1 MCGIIGITSTK
12 PVSSSIINSL
22 KKLEY
27 RGYDSAGIATLLD
40 GKINEV
46 KCEGRVKALENNIS
60 KIKML
65 GTVGIGHVRWA
76 THGVPSTLNA
86 HPHSSESVS
95 VVHNG
100 IIENSTLLKKFLVE
114 KGHKFKSQTDT
125 EVIVHLITEYLKE
138 NDLKNS
144 ILKMLK
150 KLHGSFA
157 LGIIFKDQPDLIVG
171 ARRGSP
177 LAVGYG
183 PNENYLGSDSYAL
196 KSMTNKITYLD
207 DGEFCILKKNSVEF
221 FDDTGKKVNKSVL
234 ELSNEEGD
242 YDKGDYKHFM
252 AKEIEEQPIT
262 IKNCI
267 NEYIDKVN
275 KDINLL
281 NFPWKQNEISSI
293 VLIGCGTAYHSCL
306 MAKHWFEQLTDLD
319 ISVDIASEFR
329 YRKNKFKSE
338 SLYIFVSQSG
348 ETADTYAAL
357 DLCNKNKMKTCSVV
371 NVVESSIAR
380 DSKFVLPIHCGPEIG
395 VASTK
400 AFLGQ
405 MLVLYLFSI
414 KIAFVR
420 GSIDKDKYQTKIK
433 SLLSLADLVKN
444 TLDTDN
450 QIQSACNSFVDAKG
464 SMFLGRGSSFP
475 IALEGALKLKELAYI
490 HAEGYPAGEMKHGPL
505 ALIEDG
511 MPVVV
516 IAPRDYYYNKTIS
529 NMQEVIARGAKVLLI
544 TRGAKVLLITNKS
557 TDEIFSENIWQKIE
571 VENTDDDLLPFL
583 ITIPL
588 QKLAYHSALKKG
600 YDIDKPRNLA
610 KSVTVE

>member
-12 PVSSSIINSL
+12 PVSSTIINSL
-22 KKLEY
+22 RKLEY
-27 RGYDSAGIATLLD
+27 RGYDSSGIATLSD
-40 GKINEV
+40 GLINEV
-46 KCEGRVKALENNIS
+46 KSEGKLDNLEKNPA
-60 KIKML
+60 IKNMKGNL
-65 GTVGIGHVRWA
+65 GIGHVRWA
-76 THGVPSTLNA
+76 THGIPNTINA

-100 IIENSTLLKKFLVE
+100 IIENSTILKKYLIG
-114 KGHKFKSQTDT
+114 KGHKFKSQTDS

-150 KLHGSFA
+150 QLHGSFA
-157 LGIIFKDQPDLIVG
+157 LGVIFKDQPDLIVG

-196 KSMTNKITYLD
+196 KSMTNKISYLN
-207 DGEFCILKKNSVEF
+207 DGEFCIIKNNQVDF
-221 FDDTGKKVNKSVL
+221 FDEEGVKVNKKVL
-234 ELSNEEGD
+234 ELSSDEQN
-242 YDKGDYKHFM
+242 YDKGDFKHFM

-262 IKNCI
+262 LKNCI
-267 NEYIDKVN
+267 KEYIDN
-275 KDINLL
+275 INNDINIY
-281 NFPWKQNEISSI
+281 NFPWNLKEISS
-293 VLIGCGTAYHSCL
+293 VTLIGCGTAYHSCL
-306 MAKHWFEQLTDLD
+306 MAKYWFEELTTLD
-319 ISVDIASEFR
+319 VTIDIASEFR
-329 YRKNKFKSE
+329 YRKNRFKKDN
-338 SLYIFVSQSG
+338 LYIFVSQSG

-357 DLCNKNKMKTCSVV
+357 SLCNENDMKTCSIV

-380 DSKFVLPIHCGPEIG
+380 DSNFVLPIHCGPEIG

-405 MLVLYLFSI
+405 MLVLYIFALKLSFL
-414 KIAFVR
+414 K
-420 GSIDKDKYQTKIK
+420 KDLRKEIYINKIK
-433 SLLSLADLVKN
+433 DLKDLPGLIKETLLTESR
-444 TLDTDN
+444 
-450 QIQSACNSFVDAKG
+450 IQTVSSTFTEAKG
-464 SMFLGRGSSFP
+464 SMFLGRGFSYP
-475 IALEGALKLKELAYI
+475 IALEGALKLKELAYV

-516 IAPRDYYYNKTIS
+516 LAPRDNYYQKTIS

-544 TRGAKVLLITNKS
+544 TNKS
-557 TDEIFSENIWQKIE
+557 KDEVVSENIWETIE
-571 VENTDDDLLPFL
+571 VENTNDDLLPFL
-583 ITIPL
+583 LTIPL
-588 QKLAYHSALKKG
+588 QKLAYYSALKKG